1 MQVPIIHGI
10 GADSA
15 GEFRTSYPINLIPVP
30 KSQGISN
37 GYLRPAEGIVQNGT
51 GPGGD
56 RGSINWNGTLYRV
69 MGTKLCSVTKAGAVT
84 ALGDVGA
91 GGNVTM
97 DYGFDR
103 LAIASGGRLYYWN
116 GSTLSQVTDADLGT
130 VVDLRWIAGYY
141 MTTDG
146 TSLIVTEL
154 NDPTSINPLKYGS
167 AESDPDPIKAVDE
180 LRNEAYAF
188 GRYTIEVF
196 QNIGGANFPFQR
208 VDGAQVSKGPI
219 GTHMYCSLGN
229 TFAFTGSGRG
239 EAPAVYVM
247 VPGDVQKISTRE
259 IDRILASYSEEALS
273 QCTMECRVDL
283 NHQTIYIHLPDQTL
297 AFDTMGT
304 KAVDELMWYRLSSGI
319 NSLIQYKGQGLV
331 WCYDQWNVA
340 DHASGA
346 IGVLSDSTGEHYGQV
361 VGWQLDTQIMYADGN
376 AAILHEIEMI
386 ALSGRVKA
394 GSDPVVWTSYST
406 DGETWSQ
413 ERQAFA
419 GKQGQRNKRIC
430 WRSQGKVNPWRI
442 QRFRGTSDAHLSIAR
457 LEVQV
462 EPLFTR
468 PGGG

>member
-15 GEFRTSYPINLIPVP
+15 GEFRTSYPTNLIPVP
-30 KSQGISN
+30 KAQGISN
-37 GYLRPAEGIVQNGT
+37 GYLRPAEGIDQIGA
-51 GPGGD
+51 GPGAD
-56 RGSINWNGTLYRV
+56 RGGINWNGTHYRV
-69 MGTKLCSVTKAGAVT
+69 MGSKLCSVTKAGAVT
-84 ALGDVGA
+84 VLGDVGS
-91 GGNVTM
+91 GGDVTM
-97 DYGFDR
+97 DYGFGR
-103 LAIASGGRLYYWN
+103 LAIASGGHLYYWD
-116 GSTLSQVTDADLGT
+116 GSSLSMVTDADLGT

-154 NDPTSINPLKYGS
+154 SDPMAVNPLKYGS

-188 GRYTIEVF
+188 GRYTVEVF
-196 QNIGGANFPFQR
+196 QNVGGANFPFQR
-208 VDGAQVSKGPI
+208 VDGAQVAKGII

-239 EAPAVYVM
+239 EAPGVYMM

-259 IDRILASYSEEALS
+259 IDRILSDYSEDVLA
-273 QCTMECRVDL
+273 QCSMECRVDL
-283 NHQTIYIHLPDQTL
+283 NHQTVYINLPDQTL
-297 AFDTMGT
+297 AFDTMGS
-304 KAVDELMWYRLSSGI
+304 KAVDELMWYRLSSGV
-319 NSLIQYKGQGLV
+319 NNLAQYKGQGLV

-340 DHASGA
+340 DPVSGA
-346 IGVLSDSTGEHYGQV
+346 IGVLSDSTGDHFGQA
-361 VGWQLDTQIMYADGN
+361 VGWQFDTQIMYADGN
-376 AAILHEIEMI
+376 AAILHEIEMV

-394 GSDPVVWTSYST
+394 DADPVVFTSYST

-413 ERQAFA
+413 ERPAYA